1 MKKHNI
7 NININIT
14 LPEKHDVESVVLKV
28 ADFTESLY
36 TTVPAKAKSKA
47 KNIKDNLPATKEKVV
62 TAIKEKTPDAA
73 KKAAANAKSGAAK
86 FGVKAKAFKETTVEA
101 GKKLGSAFSETMS
114 LLADS
119 ASEGVQIFSETI
131 KTISGKDKVDCCD
144 FECNNCNYDCE
155 CEGDCSECDRG
166 DSDDVCCCKKE
177 EKADEDE
184 EDDLCKGQLACDVP
198 QNKSECCFAEFL
210 VEEFCSSF
218 KKYATYAKNAVKQTK
233 SDVRLI
239 REKDPAASSDIEVLF
254 LYSGLHAVMAYRVA
268 HFLNERGFTVT
279 ARALSQITK
288 FFTGIEI
295 HPGATIG
302 NGLFIDHGTGV
313 VIGETTI
320 IGDNCTIYQGVT
332 LGGTGK
338 QSGKRHPTLLDGVM
352 VGAGAKVLGPVVIG
366 NNSKI
371 AAGAV
376 VLSDIPDHSTAV
388 GIPARVVKCN
398 NIRVDDLDQIHIPDP
413 ISQELC
419 KLNIRLEA
427 AEKELK
433 LINRGKE

>member
-7 NININIT
+7 NININFT
-14 LPEKHDVESVVLKV
+14 LPEKHEIESVVLKI

-47 KNIKDNLPATKEKVV
+47 KSIKDNMPATKEKVV
-62 TAIKEKTPDAA
+62 NAIKEKAPEGA
-73 KKAAANAKSGAAK
+73 KKAAANAKNGAVN
-86 FGVKAKAFKETTVEA
+86 FGVKAKAFKEATVEA
-101 GKKLGSAFSETMS
+101 GKMLGSAFSETMA
-114 LLADS
+114 LFADT
-119 ASEGVQIFSETI
+119 ASESAAIFSDTI
-131 KTISGKDKVDCCD
+131 KTISGKNSC
-144 FECNNCNYDCE
+144 ECNDDCACCEYDCQ
-155 CEGDCSECDRG
+155 CEDDCAQCDRG
-166 DSDDVCCCKKE
+166 EDDACCCKKDDE
-177 EKADEDE
+177 DGEDE
-184 EDDLCKGQLACDVP
+184 EDDLTSGQLATGVP
-198 QNKSECCFAEFL
+198 SKQSECPFSKAVTDL
-210 VEEFCSSF
+210 LMNF
-218 KKYATYAKNAVKQTK
+218 KIGCHSLKNAIKDIKQDVKI
-233 SDVRLI
+233 I
-239 REKDPAASSDIEVLF
+239 REKDPAASSDVEVLF
-254 LYSGLHAVMAYRVA
+254 LYSGLHAVMAHRIA
-268 HFLNERGFTVT
+268 HFLHKKDFTVT
-279 ARALSQITK
+279 ARAVSQITK
-288 FFTGIEI
+288 AFTGIEI

-302 NGLFIDHGTGV
+302 KGLFIDHGTGV

-338 QSGKRHPTLLDGVM
+338 QTGKRHPTLLNDVM
-352 VGAGAKVLGPVVIG
+352 VGAGAKVLGPVIIG
-366 NNSKI
+366 NNTKI

-398 NIRVDDLDQIHIPDP
+398 NIRVDELDQIHIPDP

-433 LINRGKE
+433 MINRGNNEAL